1 MEGVTYSIDG
11 ILRDTVRRAIMWDA
25 AYTLRSHEFSRLGGY
40 YRLLGRLDIAF
51 TVGAVTADEYARLS
65 GDICFLGVNDHAGRH
80 EEDRQA
86 LAEKCARA
94 HEEGGWI

>member
-1 MEGVTYSIDG
+1 MEGAPCSIDG

-40 YRLLGRLDIAF
+40 YRLLGRLDIAC
-51 TVGAVTADEYARLS
+51 TVGAVTPEEYARLS
-65 GDICFLGVNDHAGRH
+65 SDICFLGVNDHAGSH
-80 EEDRQA
+80 EEERHA
-86 LAEKCARA
+86 LAEKCAKA